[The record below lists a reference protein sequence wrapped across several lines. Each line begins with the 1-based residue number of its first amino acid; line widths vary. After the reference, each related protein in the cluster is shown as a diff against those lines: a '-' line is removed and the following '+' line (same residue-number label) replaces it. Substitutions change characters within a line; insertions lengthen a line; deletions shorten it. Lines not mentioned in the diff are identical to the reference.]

1 MTVMIMTSQNTSNV
15 IKCKKP
21 YKSWTKDGVNGGP
34 SSIQVL
40 IKWLSQ
46 KPNYKRWKRGDYL
59 VDRIPKKEL
68 LEEIID
74 QLRQAGIYHRL
85 TKDVASK
92 ISTLQS
98 NYRVVKQWNDTE
110 GNKLRFAGV
119 NNKAVHGKLI
129 IIIAK
134 CMIYT
139 KLKCE

>member
-1 MTVMIMTSQNTSNV
+1 MTVMIMTSQNTSNA
-15 IKCKKP
+15 IKYKKP

-74 QLRQAGIYHRL
+74 QLRQVGIYHRL

-134 CMIYT
+134 RMIYT